1 MSKQLS
7 SSDGCNSNLDCMS
20 KRSRTHDYT
29 PQNHI
34 LISIILYQFPLQND
48 IRVIIDNLFER
59 FGEMKRKIK

>member
-48 IRVIIDNLFER
+48 IRVIIDKPF
-59 FGEMKRKIK
+59 